1 MKKYLVIGNPVD
13 HSLSPKLHNFW
24 IKQNNV
30 KAIYDKKLIMAEE
43 IKDIISDLKQDIIS
57 GINVTIPFKIEI
69 IPFLDELTLIAK
81 ETGSVN
87 TVYKKNNKII
97 GDNTDVGGFE
107 YAMKDINFKLDGK
120 KAFIIGAGG
129 VSPSII
135 SALKKGGIKEI
146 FITNR
151 TKEKLEI
158 LKTKYSDLNIV
169 SWGETVSSDLIINA
183 TSLGLKREDE
193 IKLDYNKVGSDKL
206 FYDVIYNPEK
216 TNFLL
221 NAKKNNNK
229 VENGKKMFIYQA
241 QLAFEKWHN
250 IRPKVD
256 KNIIEFLND

>member
-1 MKKYLVIGNPVD
+1 MKKYLVIGNPVE

-24 IKQNNV
+24 IKQNNID
-30 KAIYDKKLIMAEE
+30 AIYDKKLIMLEE
-43 IKDIISDLKQDIIS
+43 ITDVINDLKRNIIS

-69 IPFLDELTLIAK
+69 IPFLDELTLLAK

-107 YAMKDINFKLDGK
+107 CAIKDINFNLGGK

-129 VSPSII
+129 VAPSII

-151 TKEKLEI
+151 TNEKLEI
-158 LKTKYSDLNIV
+158 LKTKYPDLNIV
-169 SWGETVSSDLIINA
+169 SWGNTVSSDLIINA
-183 TSLGLKREDE
+183 TSLGLKKGDE
-193 IKLDYNKVGSDKL
+193 IKLDYNKFGSNKL

-216 TNFLL
+216 TNFLI

-229 VENGKKMFIYQA
+229 IENGKKMFVYQA

-256 KNIIEFLND
+256 NNIIEFLND